1 MKQYFMKTIFAQSTG
16 RGKAG
21 VAVIRISGSD
31 AFGSLQKLTTR
42 QNFVPNRMY
51 FAPLRDADQNL
62 IDKAMVVYF
71 KAPHSFTGEDVVELH
86 THGSIAVVRMLTNT
100 LLNIGLSLAEPG
112 EFSKR
117 AFLNGKMD
125 LTSAEGLADLIDSE
139 TEMQHRQAMRHMS
152 GELEALCNLWR
163 EKLLKS
169 LALMEAYIDFPDEEI
184 PDSVLESTH
193 NIIDD
198 LKVSLQEKLGDNRR
212 GERLRNGI
220 TMAVL
225 GEPNVGK
232 SSLMNFLSQRDVS
245 IISDIAGTTRDVV
258 ETHLDIGGYPIILA
272 DTAGLRGGSDDVI
285 EKEGMARALKAA
297 SAADIKIVMIDARK
311 VEDTSKEILDLIDDN
326 TIVVVNKVDLV
337 DVRDATTDNASWL
350 VSSLREASIATTQS
364 RVDPEVRAGS
374 PRSCGTRDDVLPIFI
389 SIKQKIGLDSLIS
402 SITAKAESLAGNGEA
417 ISITRE
423 RHRNHITMAVE
434 ALERCNIKDDLVLAA
449 EDLRLAA
456 RNLSLMTGKIEV
468 EEILGEIFQNFCIGK

>member
-1 MKQYFMKTIFAQSTG
+1 MKTIFAQSTG

-21 VAVIRISGSD
+21 VAVMRISGAD
-31 AFGSLQKLTTR
+31 ALTSLQKLTIR
-42 QNFVPNRMY
+42 QSFTPNRMY
-51 FAPLRDADQNL
+51 LAELHDSDENL

-71 KAPHSFTGEDVVELH
+71 KSPHSFTGEDVVELH
-86 THGSIAVVRMLTNT
+86 THGSIAVVRMLTNR

-169 LALMEAYIDFPDEEI
+169 LALMEAYIDFPDEAI
-184 PDSVLESTH
+184 PDTVLESTQ
-193 NIIDD
+193 NIIDN
-198 LKVSLQEKLGDNRR
+198 LKASLQEKLGDNRR

-297 SAADIKIVMIDARK
+297 IAADIKIVMIDARK
-311 VEDTSKEILDLIDDN
+311 IDETSQEILDLIDDS

-337 DVRDATTDNASWL
+337 DDIDSSINVIARSNMRRVNLTSFNKQDGLPQLASN
-350 VSSLREASIATTQS
+350 LRN
-364 RVDPEVRAGS
+364 
-374 PRSCGTRDDVLPIFI
+374 DDLAISI
-389 SIKQKIGLDSLIS
+389 SIKQKLGLDGLITA
-402 SITAKAESLAGNGEA
+402 ITAKAELLAGNGET

-423 RHRNHITMAVE
+423 RHRNHITMAVD

-449 EDLRLAA
+449 EDLRIAA

>member
-1 MKQYFMKTIFAQSTG
+1 MKTIFAQSTG

-21 VAVIRISGSD
+21 VAVMRISGPD
-31 AFGSLQKLTTR
+31 ALKTLQKLTKR
-42 QNFVPNRMY
+42 QEFEPNRMY
-51 FAPLRDADQNL
+51 LTELYAADKYL
-62 IDKAMVVYF
+62 IDKAMSVYF
-71 KAPHSFTGEDVVELH
+71 KAPHSFTGEGVVELH
-86 THGSIAVVRMLTNT
+86 THGSIAVTRMLTTT
-100 LLNIGLSLAEPG
+100 LLDLGLSLAEAG

-139 TEMQHRQAMRHMS
+139 TEIQHRQAMRHMS
-152 GELEALCNLWR
+152 GELEDLCNDWR

-184 PDSVLESTH
+184 PASVLNSTQ
-193 NIIDD
+193 NMIDE

-245 IISDIAGTTRDVV
+245 IISDVAGTTRDVI
-258 ETHLDIGGYPIILA
+258 ETHLDIGGYPIVLA

-285 EKEGMARALKAA
+285 EREGMARALKAA
-297 SAADIKIVMIDARK
+297 SASDIKIIMLDARK
-311 VEDTSKEILDLIDDN
+311 VGETSQEILDLIDDSA
-326 TIVVVNKVDLV
+326 IVVMNKVDLV
-337 DVRDATTDNASWL
+337 ESMRKDDAL
-350 VSSLREASIATTQS
+350 Y
-364 RVDPEVRAGS
+364 
-374 PRSCGTRDDVLPIFI
+374 I
-389 SIKQKIGLDSLIS
+389 SVKQKLNLDSLILA
-402 SITAKAESLAGNGEA
+402 ITTKAESLAGNGET

-423 RHRNHITMAVE
+423 RHRRHITMAVE
-434 ALERCNIKDDLVLAA
+434 ALERCDIKGDLVLAA
-449 EDLRLAA
+449 EDLRIAA

>member
-1 MKQYFMKTIFAQSTG
+1 MKTIFAQSTG

-21 VAVIRISGSD
+21 VAVIRISGTD
-31 AFGSLQKLTTR
+31 ALPTLQKLTTR
-42 QNFVPNRMY
+42 QQFEANRMY
-51 FAPLRDADQNL
+51 LAELHDSDKNL
-62 IDKAMVVYF
+62 IDKAMSVYF

-86 THGSIAVVRMLTNT
+86 THGSIAVVRMLTSA
-100 LLNIGLSLAEPG
+100 LLDLGLSLAEPG

-139 TEMQHRQAMRHMS
+139 TELQHRQAMRHMS
-152 GELEALCNLWR
+152 GELEALCNVWR

-169 LALMEAYIDFPDEEI
+169 LGLMEAYIDFPDEAI
-184 PDSVLESTH
+184 PDKVLESTQ
-193 NIIDD
+193 NIIDN
-198 LKVSLQEKLGDNRR
+198 LKASLQEKLGDNRR

-245 IISDIAGTTRDVV
+245 IISEIAGTTRDVV

-297 SAADIKIVMIDARK
+297 SASDIKIVMIDARK
-311 VEDTSKEILDLIDDN
+311 INEAPQEILDLIDNN
-326 TIVVVNKVDLV
+326 TIIVINKVDLV
-337 DVRDATTDNASWL
+337 HCHPRAS
-350 VSSLREASIATTQS
+350 ASRS
-364 RVDPEVRAGS
+364 RGSNDTKEIQLLAPEVPEFACKS
-374 PRSCGTRDDVLPIFI
+374 EDDVLYI
-389 SIKQKIGLDSLIS
+389 SIKQKLNLDSLINA
-402 SITAKAESLAGNGEA
+402 ITSKAESLAGNGET

-423 RHRNHITMAVE
+423 RHRRHITMAVE

-449 EDLRLAA
+449 EDLRIAA

>member
-1 MKQYFMKTIFAQSTG
+1 MKTIFAQSTG

-31 AFGSLQKLTTR
+31 ALNVLQKLTNR
-42 QNFVPNRMY
+42 QDFIPNMMY
-51 FAPLRDADQNL
+51 LSSLHGLDKNL
-62 IDKAMVVYF
+62 IDKAVVVYF

-86 THGSIAVVRMLTNT
+86 SHGSIAVVRMLTTT
-100 LLNIGLSLAEPG
+100 LLDIGLSLAEPG

-139 TEMQHRQAMRHMS
+139 TELQHRQAMRHMS
-152 GELEALCNLWR
+152 GELEALCNMWR

-169 LALMEAYIDFPDEEI
+169 LGLMEAYIDFPDEAI
-184 PDSVLESTH
+184 PDSVLESTQ

-198 LKVSLQEKLGDNRR
+198 LKESLLEKLGDNRR

-272 DTAGLRGGSDDVI
+272 DTAGLRDSTEDVI

-297 SAADIKIVMIDARK
+297 NAADIKMVMIDARK
-311 VEDTSKEILDLIDDN
+311 IDETSQEILDLIDDN
-326 TIVVVNKVDLV
+326 SIVVVNKIDLV
-337 DVRDATTDNASWL
+337 DGVDSHCHP
-350 VSSLREASIATTQS
+350 REGG
-364 RVDPEVRAGS
+364 DP
-374 PRSCGTRDDVLPIFI
+374 VLYV
-389 SIKQKIGLDSLIS
+389 SIKQKLGLDALIS
-402 SITAKAESLAGNGEA
+402 AITVKAESLAGNGET